1 MSGWRVW
8 LAFEVRPG
16 VTKTS
21 QQDMTD
27 HWRALAESCLNSK
40 GKLDAKEFDRW
51 VELIVE
57 YSHLRGEA

>member
-8 LAFEVRPG
+8 FAFEARPG

-21 QQDMTD
+21 LQDMTD
-27 HWRALAESCLNSK
+27 YWRGLAESCLNHE

-57 YSHLRGEA
+57 HSHLRAEA